1 MPGLFRLLADDLL
14 AAFLRR
20 QVHLQGPAGRD
31 NGKSF
36 MQISGLKVLLAPAL
50 AFNLVST
57 LTARA
62 DPGVF
67 DDRIVFGQ
75 SAALKGPAAALGL
88 GMREG
93 IVAAF
98 QEANA
103 TGGVRGRKLDLVSY
117 NDGYEPEMAIANTRR
132 LIDDDKVFALIGEV
146 GTPTSNA
153 VQAITTEQ
161 GVPFIG
167 PFTGAASLRDPSLT
181 NVVNIRASYRQET
194 EAWIEHLT
202 TDLGLSRIAILYQDD
217 SFGRAGLEGVTEALG
232 KRGMGLVAEGTYMRG
247 TTAVKRALLAIRKG
261 HPQAVVMVGTY
272 EPCAEFIK
280 LAHMIN
286 LDAVFVNISFVGSQA
301 LAEALGRDGEG
312 VVVTQVVP
320 LPDDVKIPLVASYQ
334 RALKTVDPNAKP
346 GFVSLEGYIAGRLVV
361 EALNKLGNSVTRA
374 GLLSTIRDVGVFDL
388 DGITLSY
395 GPGDNQGMDKVYLT
409 VIQTDG
415 SFKAVDR
422 LERTTSIRSDC
433 SCPPKTL
440 TSIDTKSHELP
451 AGADVPKSRDES
463 PK

>member
-1 MPGLFRLLADDLL
+1 MPGSLSFACGRFAGGLLAD
-14 AAFLRR
+14 
-20 QVHLQGPAGRD
+20 PAGRE

-36 MQISGLKVLLAPAL
+36 MQISVLKVILAPAVL
-50 AFNLVST
+50 AFNLVSA
-57 LTARA
+57 LTAHA

-103 TGGVRGRKLDLVSY
+103 TGGVHGRKLDLVSY

-153 VQAITTEQ
+153 VQTITTEQ

-247 TTAVKRALLAIRKG
+247 TTAVRRALLAIRKG

-280 LAHMIN
+280 LAHMIK
-286 LDAVFVNISFVGSQA
+286 LDAVFVNISFVGSEA
-301 LAEALGRDGEG
+301 LAEELGRDGEG

-334 RALKTVDPNAKP
+334 RALKAVDPNAKP
-346 GFVSLEGYIAGRLVV
+346 GFVSLEGYVAGRLVV
-361 EALNKLGNSVTRA
+361 EALNKLRNSVTRA

-395 GPGDNQGMDKVYLT
+395 GPGDNQGTDKVYLT

-422 LERTTSIRSDC
+422 LERTTPIRSDC
-433 SCPPKTL
+433 SCPPKTMP
-440 TSIDTKSHELP
+440 SIDTKSHELP
-451 AGADVPKSRDES
+451 AGADVPKPRDES